1 MKKEVTS
8 EMCAA
13 FNTLRK
19 ENQGIKQSNKE
30 LSILLSQIF
39 GVSPSTITTDYL
51 PKLVKWGALECP
63 KRGNYYFT
71 SDPVHIEKLKNA
83 FKTARSRKSS
93 VKPEHK
99 PSESA
104 EQTSIN
110 ILTKLGYKILKPTLD
125 VEAALKNPEEA
136 VSKFIKYKEL

>member
-1 MKKEVTS
+1 MKKEVTN

-19 ENQGIKQSNKE
+19 DNQGIKQSNKE

-63 KRGNYYFT
+63 KRGAYYFT

-125 VEAALKNPEEA
+125 IEAALKHPEEA
-136 VSKFIKYKEL
+136 VSRFIKYKEL

>member
-1 MKKEVTS
+1 MKKEVTN
-8 EMCAA
+8 EMCAQ

-19 ENQGIKQSNKE
+19 DNQNIKQSNKE

-51 PKLVKWGALECP
+51 PKLVKYGALECP
-63 KRGNYYFT
+63 KRGAYYFT
-71 SDPVHIEKLKNA
+71 PDPVHIEKLKNA
-83 FKTARSRKSS
+83 FKVARSRKSS
-93 VKPEHK
+93 TKPEHK

-110 ILTKLGYKILKPTLD
+110 ILTKLGYKIMKPTLD
-125 VEAALKNPEEA
+125 IEAALKHPEEA
-136 VSKFIKYKEL
+136 VSRFIKYKEL

>member
-1 MKKEVTS
+1 MKKEVTN

-19 ENQGIKQSNKE
+19 DNQNIKQSNKE

-39 GVSPSTITTDYL
+39 GMSPSTITTDYL
-51 PKLVKWGALECP
+51 PKLVKYGALECP
-63 KRGNYYFT
+63 KRGAYYFT

-83 FKTARSRKSS
+83 FKVARSRKSS
-93 VKPEHK
+93 VKPEYK

-110 ILTKLGYKILKPTLD
+110 ILTKLGYKIMKPTLD
-125 VEAALKNPEEA
+125 IEAALKHPEEA
-136 VSKFIKYKEL
+136 VSRFIEYKEL

>member
-1 MKKEVTS
+1 MKKEVTN

-19 ENQGIKQSNKE
+19 DNQGIKQSNKE

-63 KRGNYYFT
+63 KRGAYYFT

-83 FKTARSRKSS
+83 FKVARSRKSS
-93 VKPEHK
+93 TKPEHK

-110 ILTKLGYKILKPTLD
+110 ILTKLGYKIMKPTLD
-125 VEAALKNPEEA
+125 IEAALKHPEEA
-136 VSKFIKYKEL
+136 VSRFIKYKEL